1 MGKNSIF
8 REFFRYVGL
17 NVLGMI
23 GLSCYILADTYF
35 VSKALGTS
43 GLAALNLAISVYSVI
58 NATGLMMGA
67 GGGTRFSIFMFQGH
81 ENEARRVYTRTV
93 GLALAAGGVFL
104 LAGLFCAPAIAA
116 LLGADA
122 DTMDKTTAYLRVILC
137 FAPCFIMNNTLLAF
151 VRNDGNPRLSM
162 AAMLTGSLANIVLD
176 YLFMFPFSM
185 GMSGAAIATGLA
197 PVISMGVLSLHLF
210 SKKSTLSILRCR
222 WSLREAISILS
233 PGVSSFITELSSGIV
248 LMVFNLVIL
257 SLAGNTGVAAYGIVA
272 NLALVVAAVFTGIA
286 QGLQPLASR
295 SYGAGDGNALKLVF
309 RYGAMLSIVLS
320 VCIYAGA
327 NTCWQGI
334 IAIFN
339 SEGSQDLVPIARRGI
354 QLYFAGFLF
363 AGVNIVSAA
372 FLSAVVET
380 GKAFCISIVRGCLA
394 IIPLA
399 FLLPGIWGM
408 DGVWLSFVL
417 AEAAACVVS
426 AAGIMRAGTP

>member
-1 MGKNSIF
+1 MSKHIRKDRYPHMKAYLILEDGTVFTGTSIGSEREVISEIVFNTSMTGYLEVLTDPSYAGQAVVMTYPLIGNYGICHEDMESAKPWPDGYIVRELSRIPSNF
-8 REFFRYVGL
+8 RSEDTIQNFLKCHDIPGICGIDTRALTKILREKGTM
-17 NVLGMI
+17 NGMI
-23 GLSCYILADTYF
+23 TTREYTDLSGPIT
-35 VSKALGTS
+35 VS
-43 GLAALNLAISVYSVI
+43 
-58 NATGLMMGA
+58 
-67 GGGTRFSIFMFQGH
+67 
-81 ENEARRVYTRTV
+81 YTH
-93 GLALAAGGVFL
+93 L
-104 LAGLFCAPAIAA
+104 IA
-116 LLGADA
+116 
-122 DTMDKTTAYLRVILC
+122 
-137 FAPCFIMNNTLLAF
+137 
-151 VRNDGNPRLSM
+151 
-162 AAMLTGSLANIVLD
+162 LD

-272 NLALVVAAVFTGIA
+272 NLALVVTAVFTGIA

-327 NTCWQGI
+327 NTYWQGI